1 MNKHSAFNANLDDIN
16 KVIDKMYIICI
27 CVYIDICRLPN
38 QDSST
43 MTKESLGKSKT
54 FKNCNKNVQFRS
66 KVTTVRIKYLTD
78 DKQNISDIC
87 RLANQD

>member
-1 MNKHSAFNANLDDIN
+1 MNKHSAFNANLDDVN

-54 FKNCNKNVQFRS
+54 FKNCNNMFNS
-66 KVTTVRIKYLTD
+66 
-78 DKQNISDIC
+78 
-87 RLANQD
+87 NQKLQQPG